1 MYCQVYERGVLKERP
16 KANKKG
22 NKIRG
27 AAYWWDITGFQATL
41 RDEEDKTRENVEN
54 KRDTS

>member
-27 AAYWWDITGFQATL
+27 AAYWWDITGFEATL
-41 RDEEDKTRENVEN
+41 RDEEDKTREAG
-54 KRDTS
+54 